1 MKVKLAE
8 GRRLRDPV
16 TKMHLQP
23 DQVRDV
29 PSNMYWAR
37 RLRDGDVV
45 RVDDADQQVQP
56 EPQPQPQEQLPPREP
71 APVPA
76 DEKTTGEGL

>member
-16 TKMHLQP
+16 TRVLMEP

-29 PSNMYWAR
+29 PNSMYWAR

-45 RVDDADQQVQP
+45 IVEDDDAATGSNQEQQQQAP
-56 EPQPQPQEQLPPREP
+56 PQE
-71 APVPA
+71 
-76 DEKTTGEGL
+76 GEAL